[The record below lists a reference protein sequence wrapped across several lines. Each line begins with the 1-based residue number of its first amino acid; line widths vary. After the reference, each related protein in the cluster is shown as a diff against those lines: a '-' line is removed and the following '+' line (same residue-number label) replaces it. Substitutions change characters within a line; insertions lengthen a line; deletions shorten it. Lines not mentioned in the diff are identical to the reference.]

1 MPDVNG
7 GIVGQMLQYNVLK
20 TLLFGKKEEIHAPKY
35 CSLIDFLDTVQIR
48 YYLGAPPG
56 T

>member
-7 GIVGQMLQYNVLK
+7 AVVGQMLQYNVLK
-20 TLLFGKKEEIHAPKY
+20 TLGKKKEEIHAPKY